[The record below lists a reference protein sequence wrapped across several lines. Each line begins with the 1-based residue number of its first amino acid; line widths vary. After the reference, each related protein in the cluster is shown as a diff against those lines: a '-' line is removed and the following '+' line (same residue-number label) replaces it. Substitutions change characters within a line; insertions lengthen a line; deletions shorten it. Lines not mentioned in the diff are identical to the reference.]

1 MTSGPPDNPRSSV
14 QPKSLNRIC
23 NVPFTVKRN
32 FYSHALGVSTWTS
45 GGGED
50 IPSLTH
56 HVTLGRSL
64 HAAGLCLPVCSD
76 QVGVPKGPR
85 AESHRH
91 LRVFSKSHYGTRGP
105 LGQVGC

>member
-45 GGGED
+45 GGER
-50 IPSLTH
+50 IF
-56 HVTLGRSL
+56 
-64 HAAGLCLPVCSD
+64 
-76 QVGVPKGPR
+76 QV
-85 AESHRH
+85 
-91 LRVFSKSHYGTRGP
+91 
-105 LGQVGC
+105 